1 MNRRARLGLYAALLI
16 AFLPLSAHAQQVR
29 QFCVV
34 VHMSLAN
41 ITYLPP
47 GSSVEDCATLA
58 RALAEQPPRLRPNT
72 QYELGCQLGAMAMLT
87 EPKPWNN
94 LKVVGDDWLKAGPH
108 VDQQSA
114 YKCADTWHVPH
125 TGG

>member
-1 MNRRARLGLYAALLI
+1 MYRPIRLILFAALLV
-16 AFLPLSAHAQQVR
+16 ASLPLSAHAQQFR

-34 VHMSLAN
+34 VHLSLAN
-41 ITYLPP
+41 LTYLPQ

-58 RALAEQPPRLRPNT
+58 RALAEQPPRLAPNT
-72 QYELGCQLGAMAMLT
+72 QYELGCQFGGLALLT
-87 EPKPWNN
+87 NPRPWNN
-94 LKVVGDDWLKAGPH
+94 LQVVGDDWLKVGPN